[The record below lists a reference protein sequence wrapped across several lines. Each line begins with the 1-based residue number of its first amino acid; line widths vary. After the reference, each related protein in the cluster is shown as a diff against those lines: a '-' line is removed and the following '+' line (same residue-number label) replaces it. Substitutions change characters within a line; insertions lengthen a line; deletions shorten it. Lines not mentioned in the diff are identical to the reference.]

1 MNTDNYVDLN
11 QLDDYKLE
19 NSHQDLRGHGL
30 FSTDGTRLGTIRRML
45 VDPEREHVAALVLD
59 DGRGVPVSEIEIRRG
74 DAYIDPVEEG
84 RWFRPEDNRR
94 DVARGPVAVRR
105 REHPGGPA

>member
-19 NSHQDLRGHGL
+19 NSDQDLRGHGL

-45 VDPEREHVAALVLD
+45 VDPDREHVAALVLD
-59 DGRGVPVSEIEIRRG
+59 DGSGVPVSEIEIRQG

-94 DVARGPVAVRR
+94 DVARGRVVVRR